1 MSHEIVRTRGG
12 ALAMRSLA
20 DGEVMHPGVGPL
32 VEAEQLYVRQS
43 RLRER
48 LLARDGA
55 ERDRLVL
62 FDVGLGA
69 GSNALAARAAS
80 EGLPPTAACLELVSF
95 ERDLGA
101 IKLAL
106 EAGEAFGWRGE
117 AADAARALLAH
128 DAHTTAR
135 THWRLIRGDVL
146 EWLARQTAR
155 ADLIYWDPFSPRANP
170 ALWTVAAFV
179 EARRVASPRCALYT
193 YSASTA
199 TRLALLLAGW
209 AVGVGDPI
217 GDKAQTT
224 AAAVSAG
231 DLARPLDRRWLAR
244 LSRPDVPLPPDAASD
259 AIARARAAPQ
269 FG

>member
-1 MSHEIVRTRGG
+1 WRECGGRRRPGRALRLRDLPDVQPELPAPPLQVQRAAGPPASQRAQPSSLPGPDAAGARGNRRRRLRTLRARTSGRDRSPRARGGAHMSHEIVRTRGG

-48 LLARDGA
+48 LLALDGA

-80 EGLPPTAACLELVSF
+80 EALPQTAACLELVSF

-155 ADLIYWDPFSPRANP
+155 
-170 ALWTVAAFV
+170 
-179 EARRVASPRCALYT
+179 
-193 YSASTA
+193 
-199 TRLALLLAGW
+199 
-209 AVGVGDPI
+209 
-217 GDKAQTT
+217 
-224 AAAVSAG
+224 
-231 DLARPLDRRWLAR
+231 
-244 LSRPDVPLPPDAASD
+244 
-259 AIARARAAPQ
+259 
-269 FG
+269 